1 MFYSHRLMLIFAIK
15 KHYPD
20 KKRQNSVLSNYN
32 SQCLSLFQK
41 NQQAQIAFFIFL
53 QYHCHCTGC
62 FRFYGFPDKERQN
75 SVLSNLFGAK
85 RLLLLS
91 IIPIS
96 SVLNRV

>member
-1 MFYSHRLMLIFAIK
+1 MLIFAIK

-20 KKRQNSVLSNYN
+20 KK
-32 SQCLSLFQK
+32 
-41 NQQAQIAFFIFL
+41 
-53 QYHCHCTGC
+53 
-62 FRFYGFPDKERQN
+62 RQN

>member
-1 MFYSHRLMLIFAIK
+1 MLIFAIK

-20 KKRQNSVLSNYN
+20 KKRQNSVLSNLFGAKRLLL
-32 SQCLSLFQK
+32 LSFSSNRQTTPTKFQK
-41 NQQAQIAFFIFL
+41 H
-53 QYHCHCTGC
+53 Y
-62 FRFYGFPDKERQN
+62 PDKERQN